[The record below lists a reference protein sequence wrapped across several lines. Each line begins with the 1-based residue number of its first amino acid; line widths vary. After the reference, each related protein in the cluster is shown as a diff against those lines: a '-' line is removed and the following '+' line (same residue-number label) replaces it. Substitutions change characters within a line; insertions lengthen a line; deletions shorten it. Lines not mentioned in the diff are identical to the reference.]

1 MSFSEQWAMRHLKNP
16 ERGTFRVTG
25 IQEGRSHTKI
35 TGIITTIGGVGPR
48 RVEHKTDEPGRWAGV
63 TEVPVLVDRVH
74 PSRFVV
80 LWHEMQAG
88 ADPTAAPP
96 QFGPGAGVPL
106 GPDGQPITAHMPPEI
121 AARVQASINQK
132 LAQLPPDKAAR
143 AQAALDRVFG
153 QAGGPGPGLGQ
164 ALGQAFGQAIRR
176 EFGLPG
182 GSPDAPYAVPTGAP
196 PFGQGGPAASGFPQ
210 VSWNDQGVPGSA
222 AQGGPAAS
230 GFPQVSWNDQ
240 GVPGSAAQGGFN
252 PAQPAQA
259 PAGGGGEPA
268 SAIVVSAQ
276 DVAAT
281 PGFAAPGGVVD
292 LTLEVRRAD
301 GSVYTAQ
308 TRVSVTTPERRA
320 AVATPGTRLYVMID
334 PNDPSRVEIVA

>member
-25 IQEGRSHTKI
+25 IQEGRSHAKI

-48 RVEHKTDEPGRWAGV
+48 SVEHKTDDPGRWAGV

-80 LWHEMQAG
+80 LWHEVQAG
-88 ADPTAAPP
+88 ADPMAPGSP
-96 QFGPGAGVPL
+96 PPSQFGPGAHIPL
-106 GPDGQPITAHMPPEI
+106 GPDGLPITAHMPPEI
-121 AARVQASINQK
+121 AARVEASLNRK
-132 LAQLPPDKAAR
+132 LSQLPPDKAAR
-143 AQAALDRVFG
+143 AQAAMDRVFG

-182 GSPDAPYAVPTGAP
+182 GSQDAPYAVPTGGP

-210 VSWNDQGVPGSA
+210 VSWDH
-222 AQGGPAAS
+222 
-230 GFPQVSWNDQ
+230 
-240 GVPGSAAQGGFN
+240 
-252 PAQPAQA
+252 QA
-259 PAGGGGEPA
+259 AGGGGEPA
-268 SAIVVSAQ
+268 SAIVRSAQ
-276 DVAAT
+276 DVAPA
-281 PGFAAPGGVVD
+281 PGSAAPGGAVD

-334 PNDPSRVEIVA
+334 PNDPARVEIV